1 MLTYQKADT
10 AAQMIKEMPLPRCNC
25 GNLAT
30 ACAAGECWTC
40 QAKRYEAQR

>member
-1 MLTYQKADT
+1 MPFKKDDVKQLML
-10 AAQMIKEMPLPRCNC
+10 KEMPLPRCNC
-25 GNLAT
+25 GNLAS